1 MHAPPPRPHPSRGT
15 ILLLGSLTAF
25 GALSIDLYL
34 PALPAIASDFGT
46 SAAAA
51 QRTLVG
57 FFIGIALGQLFYGPI
72 SDRIGRRTPLLF
84 GVGVYILAS
93 LACAFAP
100 TIDLLIAGRFAQGLG
115 CCAGMV
121 VARSVV
127 RDRFD
132 HQDSARIFS
141 LLTLVLGAAPMIAPT
156 LGGWLVL
163 HMSWRWLF
171 GVLAVFG
178 AGVGVAVF
186 LRLDESRS
194 AETAAK
200 ARAETP
206 LAAYLDLLR
215 QRRLIGY
222 LAVSALNGATLF
234 TYIAGAS
241 DLVITIW
248 RFTPQQFGLV
258 FAVIAFGVIG
268 SSQVNRW
275 LLDRHSPDEIL
286 RVASPAGALC
296 GLALLG
302 GAVAGLGTWPMLA
315 LFFVTLTSNGF
326 IGANALA
333 GALSIDPL
341 RSGST
346 SGLFGAS
353 SFLVGAAAAT
363 LAGALHDGTV
373 VPLAGVMAT
382 ALVLGTIALFALALP
397 RAHEAAVR

>member
-1 MHAPPPRPHPSRGT
+1 MHAPTERPHPSRGT

-25 GALSIDLYL
+25 GALTIDLYL
-34 PALPAIASDFGT
+34 PALPAIARDFGVD
-46 SAAAA
+46 AAAA
-51 QRTLVG
+51 QHTLVA
-57 FFIGIALGQLFYGPI
+57 FFIGIALGQLVYGPI
-72 SDRIGRRTPLLF
+72 SDRIGRRPPLLF
-84 GVGVYILAS
+84 GVGVYIIAS
-93 LACAFAP
+93 LGCVVAP
-100 TIDLLIAGRFAQGLG
+100 TIDWLVLGRFAQGLG

-156 LGGWLVL
+156 IGGWLVGFA
-163 HMSWRWLF
+163 SWRWLF
-171 GVLAVFG
+171 GILAGFGVAVGLAVF
-178 AGVGVAVF
+178 F
-186 LRLDESRS
+186 RLDESRS
-194 AETAAK
+194 VATEAK

-206 LAAYLDLLR
+206 LAAYADLLQ
-215 QRRLIGY
+215 QRRLLGY

-234 TYIAGAS
+234 SYIAGSS

-258 FAVIAFGVIG
+258 FAFIAFGVIG

-275 LLDRHSPDEIL
+275 LLARHAADRIL
-286 RVASPAGALC
+286 AVAAPVSALC

-302 GAVAGLGTWPMLA
+302 GALADLGTWPMLA

-333 GALSIDPL
+333 GALAVDPL
-341 RSGST
+341 RSGSA
-346 SGLFGAS
+346 SGLFGSS
-353 SFLVGAAAAT
+353 SFMVGAGAAT
-363 LAGALHDGTV
+363 LAGLFHDGTAR
-373 VPLAGVMAT
+373 PLAAVMAGG
-382 ALVLGTIALFALALP
+382 LCLGTLALYTLALP
-397 RAHEAAVR
+397 RRGEGELS

>member
-1 MHAPPPRPHPSRGT
+1 MHAPTERPHPSRGT

-25 GALSIDLYL
+25 GALTIDLYL
-34 PALPAIASDFGT
+34 PALPAIAADFGT

-72 SDRIGRRTPLLF
+72 SDRIGRRPPLLF

-93 LACAFAP
+93 LGCAFAP
-100 TIDLLIAGRFAQGLG
+100 SIDALIAGRFAQGLG

-141 LLTLVLGAAPMIAPT
+141 LLTLVLGVAPMVAPT
-156 LGGWLVL
+156 VGGYLVMAL
-163 HMSWRWLF
+163 SWRWLF
-171 GVLAVFG
+171 GVLALFG
-178 AGVGVAVF
+178 LGVGVAVF

-200 ARAETP
+200 ARGETP
-206 LAAYLDLLR
+206 LAAYVDLLG

-234 TYIAGAS
+234 TYVAGAS

-248 RFTPQQFGLV
+248 GFSAQQFGLV
-258 FAVIAFGVIG
+258 FAFIAFGVIG
-268 SSQVNRW
+268 SSQINRW
-275 LLDRHSPDEIL
+275 LLGRYPADRIL
-286 RVASPAGALC
+286 AVAAPIGALC
-296 GLALLG
+296 GLALLAAALA
-302 GAVAGLGTWPMLA
+302 GAGTWPTLA
-315 LFFVTLTSNGF
+315 LIFVTLTSNGF

-333 GALSIDPL
+333 GALAVDPL
-341 RSGST
+341 RSGSA
-346 SGLFGAS
+346 SGLFGSS
-353 SFLVGAAAAT
+353 SFAI
-363 LAGALHDGTV
+363 GALATTVAGLFHDGTV
-373 VPLAGVMAT
+373 LPMAAVMAASLIGAT
-382 ALVLGTIALFALALP
+382 VALYTLALP
-397 RAHEAAVR
+397 GRTLP